1 MSADLQSNHLKN
13 ISEAKLCEY
22 MGTDKLI
29 EKVTFEADSL
39 EVKPG
44 TLKHEASITKHE
56 ADPLK
61 GKSGTLKHE
70 VSITK
75 HEADSLE
82 VKPDALRSEALTER
96 DLLLSSLSEE
106 TKMALLKLG
115 KRTRPEIMKDL
126 IREIC
131 SQAEFTIDE
140 LCIIL
145 EKKSRSTFY
154 YKYIS
159 GLLNEKKLIKT
170 NPDKPTSPNQ
180 KYKTFL
186 SQKEK
191 SQ

>member
-1 MSADLQSNHLKN
+1 MYEKWKKQTGDEPTYTRLSNPVMTIFTLN
-13 ISEAKLCEY
+13 RNPVL
-22 MGTDKLI
+22 
-29 EKVTFEADSL
+29 
-39 EVKPG
+39 
-44 TLKHEASITKHE
+44 LKHEAF
-56 ADPLK
+56 
-61 GKSGTLKHE
+61 
-70 VSITK
+70 VTK

-82 VKPDALRSEALTER
+82 VKPDTLRSEALTER

-180 KYKTFL
+180 KYKTVL

>member
-1 MSADLQSNHLKN
+1 MSADLQSSRLKK

-22 MGTDKLI
+22 PGTDKLI

-39 EVKPG
+39 EVKPD
-44 TLKHEASITKHE
+44 TLKH
-56 ADPLK
+56 
-61 GKSGTLKHE
+61 
-70 VSITK
+70 
-75 HEADSLE
+75 
-82 VKPDALRSEALTER
+82 EALTER

-131 SQAEFTIDE
+131 SQSE
-140 LCIIL
+140 LSLEEICLIL
-145 EKKSRSTFY
+145 ERKSKVTIY
-154 YKYIS
+154 NAYITP
-159 GLLNEKKLIKT
+159 LLNEKKLIKT

-180 KYKTFL
+180 KYKTVL

-191 SQ
+191 S